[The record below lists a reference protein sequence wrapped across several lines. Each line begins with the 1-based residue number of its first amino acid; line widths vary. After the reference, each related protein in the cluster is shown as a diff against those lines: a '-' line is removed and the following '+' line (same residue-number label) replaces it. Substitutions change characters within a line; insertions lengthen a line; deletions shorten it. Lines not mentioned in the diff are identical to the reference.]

1 MSSTVQCL
9 SQYHLIY
16 SGVGSNADTYLGP
29 IVRISPDEVHCSDS
43 RFIDEIYAT
52 GNRKRD
58 KPIHQ
63 VRGTG
68 T

>member
-1 MSSTVQCL
+1 MSSTVQSP

-16 SGVGSNADTYLGP
+16 SEVGSNADACLGP
-29 IVRISPDEVHCSDS
+29 VVRTSPDEVHCSDS

-52 GNRKRD
+52 GKRKRD

-63 VRGTG
+63 VRGAG

>member
-1 MSSTVQCL
+1 MGFGAMLTYV
-9 SQYHLIY
+9 
-16 SGVGSNADTYLGP
+16 SGPL
-29 IVRISPDEVHCSDS
+29 VRISPDEVHCSDS

-52 GNRKRD
+52 GSRKRD

-63 VRGTG
+63 VRGSG